1 MDDSLRVKIKHA
13 FQDPSEDLNGFS
25 DWNWRLGRSD
35 GHSNMIRKRGFF
47 HDDSSSNQLF
57 NQNEIIHD
65 IIHDH
70 FNELNNIRVIQV
82 FENVR
87 FRS

>member
-13 FQDPSEDLNGFS
+13 FQDPSEDLNGLG
-25 DWNWRLGRSD
+25 DWNGRLRRSD
-35 GHSNMIRKRGFF
+35 GHSNMIRQRGFF

-57 NQNEIIHD
+57 NQNEVIHD
-65 IIHDH
+65 VIDNH

-82 FENVR
+82 FQNVR
-87 FRS
+87 LRS